1 MKAKDR
7 HDDIPQ
13 ILIVDDVDANRMI
26 LENIIQEMGCQ
37 PLCAAS
43 ASEAAGLMAQSL
55 PQLILLDVFMPE
67 MDGYEF
73 CERLK
78 ESPVAKD
85 IPIIFISAADS
96 SQDKVRGLQM
106 GAVDYITKPF
116 EMAEVIMRVNNH
128 LELHKMRQELELSN
142 WRLHTV
148 INSQARRIEEEQ
160 KNILYALASL
170 AYGQGVGLSECA
182 AKGEEMEA
190 ESGQESGD
198 GLEGNA
204 DPVAHNCRLLAQ
216 SLQFSPDF
224 SEEVS
229 ESFIDTIEV
238 SSRLRDLGNL
248 QASCAFCARPGA
260 WGEEELQAARR
271 HVGQSVAFLKRMQ
284 KYAPENHFLP
294 MAIEI
299 AQYHHARWDGEGHP
313 KGACGKAIPLS
324 GRIAAIADF
333 FDVMTGGQQSGLRHT
348 KETALRLVKEGSGSF
363 FDPEIADVFLKIGQQ
378 LQCSKPPGDGNR
390 FDEGNP

>member
-1 MKAKDR
+1 MEHKREAS
-7 HDDIPQ
+7 Q
-13 ILIVDDVDANRMI
+13 VLIVDDVDANRII
-26 LENIIQEMGCQ
+26 LENIIREMGCL
-37 PLCAAS
+37 PVCAAS
-43 ASEAAGLMAQSL
+43 ASEAARLIGAGL
-55 PQLILLDVFMPE
+55 PQIILLDVFMPE

-78 ESPVAKD
+78 ASPVTRD

-96 SQDKVRGLQM
+96 SQDKVRGLEV

-116 EMAEVIMRVNNH
+116 DMAEVIMRVNNH

-142 WRLHTV
+142 RSLHSV

-170 AYGQGVGLSECA
+170 AYEGIGPAEGA
-182 AKGEEMEA
+182 AEGDLGH
-190 ESGQESGD
+190 GQEPGPAL
-198 GLEGNA
+198 GKEA

-229 ESFIDTIEV
+229 ESFIDAIEV
-238 SSRLRDLGNL
+238 SCRLRDLGNL
-248 QASCAFCARPGA
+248 RASCAFCARPGA
-260 WGEEELQAARR
+260 LGQEELQAVER

-284 KYAPENHFLP
+284 GYAPENHFLP
-294 MAIEI
+294 MAVQI
-299 AQYHHARWDGEGHP
+299 AQYHHARWDG
-313 KGACGKAIPLS
+313 KGYPQGICGKDIPLS
-324 GRIAAIADF
+324 GRITAIADF
-333 FDVMTGGQQSGLRHT
+333 FDVLTGGQQSGLRHA
-348 KETALRLVKEGSGSF
+348 KETALGLVREGSGSL

-378 LQCSKPPGDGNR
+378 LQCTQVPGDWKVLEKGKPI
-390 FDEGNP
+390 GT